1 MRAVVL
7 AGGLGM
13 RLRPYTAILPK
24 PLLPIGDRPVIEH
37 ILRRLA
43 AFGVQRVDLSVA
55 HLGELIRVYLSE
67 ATDLPETLDLHWHWE
82 DEPLGTAGALKV
94 IPELH
99 GTFLVM
105 NGDVLSN
112 VDLGELV
119 RVHHERGALLTIA
132 MHAKRVSI
140 DLGVIE
146 SRDGVVT
153 GYNEKPTL
161 PYEVSMGIYVY
172 EERALEF
179 LPDGSCQFPDLVKL
193 LLDAGERVAAYHS
206 DADWFD
212 IGTFP
217 EYERAVRYLEENP
230 GAFQDHA
237 S

>member
-1 MRAVVL
+1 MRAVIL

-24 PLLPIGDRPVIEH
+24 PLLPIGGRPVIEH
-37 ILRRLA
+37 ILRQLA

-67 ATDLPETLDLHWHWE
+67 ATDFTDNLDLHWHWE

-94 IPELH
+94 IPDLE

-112 VDLGELV
+112 INLGELV
-119 RVHHERGALLTIA
+119 EVHRTSDASLTIA
-132 MHAKRVSI
+132 MRAQRVDI
-140 DLGVIE
+140 ELGVIE
-146 SRDGVVT
+146 SRDGLVT

-161 PYEVSMGIYVY
+161 SYEASMGIYVY
-172 EERALEF
+172 EQRALEY
-179 LPDGSCQFPDLVKL
+179 LPRGACQFPELVKL
-193 LLDAGERVAAYHS
+193 LLDAGEQVAAYRS

-217 EYERAVRYLEENP
+217 EYERAMRYVEENP
-230 GAFQDHA
+230 TAFVP
-237 S
+237 